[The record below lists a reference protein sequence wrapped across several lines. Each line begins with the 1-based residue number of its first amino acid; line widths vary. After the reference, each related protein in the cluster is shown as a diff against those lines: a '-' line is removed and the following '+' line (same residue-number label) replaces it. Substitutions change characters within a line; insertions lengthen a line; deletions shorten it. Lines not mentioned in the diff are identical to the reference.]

1 MAARPCGCLT
11 TWPHDYTAAW
21 THGCMVAWPS
31 GHLRSW
37 PHTLRPRRARA
48 SGACLCS
55 AVPPADLL
63 AHLAP
68 RQTLGSP
75 AGTSEAPS
83 CGDGQ
88 PHLHAWSPGPAACLY
103 LTPRAYSA
111 QKYRLQNN
119 LIHQTR
125 PPRGVQVTSDETAAA
140 SGQLSPVHWDRTGL
154 LLQPRHLVAG
164 TFRWARRPSMPA
176 CRPRGRYPAG
186 ALRCAGR
193 REGCTGST
201 SEDPRAGH
209 RESRTEPASGV
220 CPRHRSI

>member
-1 MAARPCGCLT
+1 MHGCLALRTSALVAAHTQAPPGEGFWGLPVLCCPSRRPLGPPRSQADPGQPCWYLRGTLLWRWAASPPRLVPRPCCLSV
-11 TWPHDYTAAW
+11 PY
-21 THGCMVAWPS
+21 
-31 GHLRSW
+31 
-37 PHTLRPRRARA
+37 A
-48 SGACLCS
+48 SS
-55 AVPPADLL
+55 LL
-63 AHLAP
+63 STEIQASKQSDTPNAP
-68 RQTLGSP
+68 TQ
-75 AGTSEAPS
+75 
-83 CGDGQ
+83 
-88 PHLHAWSPGPAACLY
+88 
-103 LTPRAYSA
+103 
-111 QKYRLQNN
+111 
-119 LIHQTR
+119 
-125 PPRGVQVTSDETAAA
+125 GVQVTSDETAAA